1 VSTRRRNN
9 AVFRAVASLSVLGAV
24 AFGAGMALRV
34 RGVDLTLDALGL
46 RDGGRSQAQ
55 RELHARRP
63 MRHVIA
69 ARTPDGGVRPI
80 ATVMGHG
87 DGGLAHRDGAAVAR
101 AWPPPLLNPEAHL
114 RTAWDLALGR
124 PNAREILFTFD
135 DGPKPGTTDRLLD
148 ILDRHQVKAVF
159 FVCGWRLETDSEPT
173 RSRARAILQDA
184 FRRGHVIGNHSITHP
199 NMANLS
205 RERIEHEVEHNQEI
219 IEGVIGQRPHLF
231 RPPYG
236 SYSDEVQAHVQRHG
250 YELSLWSIDSH
261 DWQMVGNAE
270 GVAMNVIRLIG
281 NMAGGTV
288 LLHDTHAWSVRAADM
303 VLRWIKTENRERER
317 AGRPMYRVVDAAQFI
332 EGARERLPQI
342 LAARQAEE
350 SQSRRRRRDGDAGAE
365 DSEASSENSSA
376 GAYGADGG
384 PGMGPAMGPS
394 GSPGP
399 GPGEGPRGVD
409 GG

>member
-1 VSTRRRNN
+1 
-9 AVFRAVASLSVLGAV
+9 
-24 AFGAGMALRV
+24 MALRV
-34 RGVDLTLDALGL
+34 RGISGPVDVIAALDTLFGARRSRPDEHDA
-46 RDGGRSQAQ
+46 
-55 RELHARRP
+55 HARRQVQ
-63 MRHVIA
+63 RVIA
-69 ARTPDGGVRPI
+69 ARAADGGVRPI
-80 ATVMGHG
+80 ARVIPRG
-87 DGGLAHRDGAAVAR
+87 DGGRGDAAASAR
-101 AWPPPLLNPEAHL
+101 VWPPALLNPTAHL

-124 PNAREILFTFD
+124 PGAREILFTFD

-173 RSRARAILQDA
+173 RGRARAILLDA
-184 FRRGHVIGNHSITHP
+184 YRRGHVIGNHSITHP

-205 RERIEHEVEHNQEI
+205 PERIAREVEHNSEI

-236 SYSDEVQAHVQRHG
+236 SYSDDVQRHVQEHG

-261 DWQMVGNAE
+261 DWQMVGDAE

-303 VLRWIKTENRERER
+303 VLRWIKTENRERGD
-317 AGRPMYRVVDAAQFI
+317 AGRPLYRVVDAAEFYD
-332 EGARERLPQI
+332 GARERLPMIQ
-342 LAARQAEE
+342 AQRDAEDAR
-350 SQSRRRRRDGDAGAE
+350 SRRRRGGSDAGAV
-365 DSEASSENSSA
+365 DASATTDAGAPSDNRSA
-376 GAYGADGG
+376 GAYGPGAG
-384 PGMGPAMGPS
+384 PGS
-394 GSPGP
+394 GEA
-399 GPGEGPRGVD
+399 PGEREGAHRDAGS